1 MKEIDDMLNR
11 WVYNT
16 IIRKQLKDLIVEQQD
31 LSKKLLD
38 RYFDVQSILW
48 EYISKHDI
56 EEIENRINKLEN
68 DYEKL

>member
-1 MKEIDDMLNR
+1 MKEIDNMLNT
-11 WVYNT
+11 WIYNT

-31 LSKKLLD
+31 FNLE
-38 RYFDVQSILW
+38 VQSILW

>member
-1 MKEIDDMLNR
+1 
-11 WVYNT
+11 
-16 IIRKQLKDLIVEQQD
+16 QQD